1 MSPLTFQIHY
11 FSTASTYTKKQTESL
26 PAPLPLPKLFDLLEA
41 RYPGIKEKVLVS
53 CAVSVGL
60 EYVDVDGDGD
70 GDVDGAVTKADAG
83 EGGGGDG
90 EQRDMEVWI
99 IGPGEEVAII
109 PPVSS
114 G

>member
-1 MSPLTFQIHY
+1 MSLSTFQIHY
-11 FSTASTYTKKQTESL
+11 FSTASSYTKKQTESL
-26 PAPLPLPKLFDLLEA
+26 PAPLPLPKLFDLLES

-60 EYVDVDGDGD
+60 EYVDVDVIN
-70 GDVDGAVTKADAG
+70 VDGKDVKQT
-83 EGGGGDG
+83 
-90 EQRDMEVWI
+90 EVRI
-99 IGPGEEVAII
+99 IEPGEEVAII

>member
-1 MSPLTFQIHY
+1 MSPSTFQIHY
-11 FSTASTYTKKQTESL
+11 FSTASAYTKKQTESL
-26 PAPLPLPKLFDLLEA
+26 PAPLPLPKLFDLLES
-41 RYPGIKEKVLVS
+41 RYPGIKEKVLEG

-60 EYVDVDGDGD
+60 DYVDVDVIN
-70 GDVDGAVTKADAG
+70 VDGKEV
-83 EGGGGDG
+83 
-90 EQRDMEVWI
+90 EQDEVRM

>member
-1 MSPLTFQIHY
+1 MSQTFQIHY
-11 FSTASTYTKKQTESL
+11 FSTASSYTKKQTESL
-26 PAPLPLPKLFDLLEA
+26 PAPLPLPKLFDLLES
-41 RYPGIKEKVLVS
+41 RYPGIKERVLVS

-60 EYVDVDGDGD
+60 EYVDVDGNGDEDG
-70 GDVDGAVTKADAG
+70 GK
-83 EGGGGDG
+83 GGGAA
-90 EQRDMEVWI
+90 RV